1 MSLAGSEGRFGATKI
16 KRLRLLLPT
25 TAFCLKKGT
34 YVSMRIFM
42 KIIGRKFFSTLTI
55 RVVALNDIY
64 LTDKTFPSIVYVME
78 ALQQSLP
85 FGMEAKGLSKRSK
98 VCSFY
103 AAILFLGLY
112 I

>member
-1 MSLAGSEGRFGATKI
+1 
-16 KRLRLLLPT
+16 
-25 TAFCLKKGT
+25 
-34 YVSMRIFM
+34 MRIFM

-55 RVVALNDIY
+55 RAVALNDIY
-64 LTDKTFPSIVYVME
+64 LTDKTCPSIAYVME
-78 ALQQSLP
+78 ALQQSRP
-85 FGMEAKGLSKRSK
+85 FGMEAKGLSKRRSK

>member
-1 MSLAGSEGRFGATKI
+1 
-16 KRLRLLLPT
+16 
-25 TAFCLKKGT
+25 
-34 YVSMRIFM
+34 MRIFM

-55 RVVALNDIY
+55 RAVALNDIY
-64 LTDKTFPSIVYVME
+64 LTDKTCPSIAYVME

-85 FGMEAKGLSKRSK
+85 FGMEAKGLSRSI

-103 AAILFLGLY
+103 AAILFLGLC